1 MIQSFEPLE
10 AIGSLATCSALL
22 GKSENTPFARVA
34 MKWRIEDLSGF
45 NAFRRF
51 ERNEV
56 IEPFERVQELIWTT
70 QKKFK
75 N

>member
-34 MKWRIEDLSGF
+34 MKWRIEGPNGF
-45 NAFRRF
+45 AD
-51 ERNEV
+51 
-56 IEPFERVQELIWTT
+56 
-70 QKKFK
+70 
-75 N
+75 